1 MDYIRKFNKFNFDTP
16 YTPKDTGKLYDIH
29 QKAIKGLPLTT
40 EEKTFIT
47 KGILEK
53 GSNNTIIRRLGWE
66 FDFSPILHKILVQY
80 TDNYTAIYYA
90 INKTYLKKEL
100 PKIKTIT
107 YIDCDG
113 KVKKPY
119 D

>member
-1 MDYIRKFNKFNFDTP
+1 MEYLWKFNPDTT
-16 YTPKDTGKLYDIH
+16 YTPKEGDKLYDIH
-29 QKAIKGLPLTT
+29 QKAIKRLPLTT

-47 KGILEK
+47 KEILKK
-53 GSNNTIIRRLGWE
+53 GSNNTIVRLLGWE

-80 TDNYTAIYYA
+80 TDNYAAVYYA

-100 PKIKTIT
+100 LRVKTIT

>member
-1 MDYIRKFNKFNFDTP
+1 MNYIRKFNPDTV
-16 YTPKDTGKLYDIH
+16 YIPKEGDKLYDIH
-29 QKAIKGLPLTT
+29 QKAIKGLPLTNK
-40 EEKTFIT
+40 EKAHIT
-47 KGILEK
+47 T
-53 GSNNTIIRRLGWE
+53 SIINGWNKPKPSIRLLGWE
-66 FDFSPILHKILVQY
+66 FDFSPILHKILVQFTY
-80 TDNYTAIYYA
+80 GEYEVFYA

-100 PKIKTIT
+100 ANVKSMT